1 MSLIVPFVKN
11 VLGELGM
18 GDAGADEE
26 EAGGCSSRHFFFLF
40 FSGSGIGDKKEGG
53 VEYFSF
59 LVVVLPVYRILIMN
73 FLMVS
78 FFLGMCF

>member
-26 EAGGCSSRHFFFLF
+26 EARGCSSGGGGHSFFF
-40 FSGSGIGDKKEGG
+40 
-53 VEYFSF
+53 SF
-59 LVVVLPVYRILIMN
+59 A
-73 FLMVS
+73 
-78 FFLGMCF
+78 FFL

>member
-26 EAGGCSSRHFFFLF
+26 EARDGSGGSSGGHFVLFIFLF
-40 FSGSGIGDKKEGG
+40 FSGS
-53 VEYFSF
+53 
-59 LVVVLPVYRILIMN
+59 RIRR
-73 FLMVS
+73 S
-78 FFLGMCF
+78 RRKRS

>member
-26 EAGGCSSRHFFFLF
+26 EAGGCSGSGGRHSFFFLLLF
-40 FSGSGIGDKKEGG
+40 FVGRIGDKEEGG
-53 VEYFSF
+53 RVEYFLF
-59 LVVVLPVYRILIMN
+59 W
-73 FLMVS
+73 
-78 FFLGMCF
+78 

>member
-26 EAGGCSSRHFFFLF
+26 EAGGGSGGGGSSRHFFF
-40 FSGSGIGDKKEGG
+40 
-53 VEYFSF
+53 FSF
-59 LVVVLPVYRILIMN
+59 EVE
-73 FLMVS
+73 
-78 FFLGMCF
+78 

>member
-26 EAGGCSSRHFFFLF
+26 EARGCSGSGSRHFFF
-40 FSGSGIGDKKEGG
+40 S
-53 VEYFSF
+53 FSF
-59 LVVVLPVYRILIMN
+59 FWKVE
-73 FLMVS
+73 
-78 FFLGMCF
+78 